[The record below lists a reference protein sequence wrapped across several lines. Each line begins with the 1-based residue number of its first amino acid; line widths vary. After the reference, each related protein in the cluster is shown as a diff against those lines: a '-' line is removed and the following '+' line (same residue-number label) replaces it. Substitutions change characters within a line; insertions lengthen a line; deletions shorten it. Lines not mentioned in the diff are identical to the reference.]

1 MIVKPD
7 QLSQGK
13 GIYLTNTLEDLE
25 YEIFKSRAYDDQ
37 NMNLGKQNSGN
48 ETE

>member
-13 GIYLTNTLEDLE
+13 GIYLTYDINQIDLKE
-25 YEIFKSRAYDDQ
+25 Q
-37 NMNLGKQNSGN
+37 VVV
-48 ETE
+48 

>member
-13 GIYLTNTLEDLE
+13 GIYLTTQIDDLR
-25 YEIFKSRAYDDQ
+25 EIANPSQ
-37 NMNLGKQNSGN
+37 GN
-48 ETE
+48 DKYVV